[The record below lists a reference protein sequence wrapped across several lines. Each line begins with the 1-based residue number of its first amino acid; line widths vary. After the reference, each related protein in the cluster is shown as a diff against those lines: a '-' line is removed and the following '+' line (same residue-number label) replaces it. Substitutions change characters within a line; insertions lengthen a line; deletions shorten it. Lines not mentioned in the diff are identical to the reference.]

1 MKVIELVKFNR
12 ELLSRMKAAG
22 IKLEDA
28 QYVDL
33 YQDYVD
39 MLSSGAKVSYVV
51 MILADKYSVSERKV
65 YALIKHFKS
74 DCKSLA
80 DGSGGGYGVNTL

>member
-1 MKVIELVKFNR
+1 MKVIEVVKFNR

-33 YQDYVD
+33 
-39 MLSSGAKVSYVV
+39 LSSGAKVSYIV

-80 DGSGGGYGVNTL
+80 DGSGGGKM

>member
-1 MKVIELVKFNR
+1 MKVIEVVKFNR
-12 ELLSRMKAAG
+12 ELLSRMKVAG

-33 YQDYVD
+33 FQDYVD
-39 MLSSGAKVSYVV
+39 MLSSGAKVSYIV
-51 MILADKYSVSERKV
+51 MILSDKYSVSERKV
-65 YALIKHFKS
+65 YSLIKHFKS

-80 DGSGGGYGVNTL
+80 DGCGGG

>member
-1 MKVIELVKFNR
+1 MKVIEVVKFNR

-33 YQDYVD
+33 FQDYTE
-39 MLSSGAKVSYVV
+39 MLDSGEKMSYIV
-51 MILADKYSVSERKV
+51 LALAEKYSVSERKV
-65 YALIKHFKS
+65 YSLIKRFKS
-74 DCKSLA
+74 DCKTLA
-80 DGSGGGYGVNTL
+80 DGFGGGNM